1 MTRALFITLC
11 ILRWK
16 SNKINKQQLWYRTH
30 FPKKWQNTNYNG
42 WERDDADLYLDKLGN
57 KTIFEKRLN
66 IQAGNQYF
74 ALKKNKYAESEI
86 ATVQSLSKYPKS
98 DWVKEDIEKREKD
111 VINKLITF
119 FWKWTD
125 KKITLKVIKKRFS

>member
-1 MTRALFITLC
+1 MFFITFASLNG
-11 ILRWK
+11 R
-16 SNKINKQQLWYRTH
+16 
-30 FPKKWQNTNYNG
+30 PKKSTIHFIFWYISFCG
-42 WERDDADLYLDKLGN
+42 LY
-57 KTIFEKRLN
+57 

-74 ALKKNKYAESEI
+74 PLKKNKYAESEI

-119 FWKWTD
+119 FESELT
-125 KKITLKVIKKRFS
+125 KK

>member
-1 MTRALFITLC
+1 MTRALLLLYAYLDENQTKL
-11 ILRWK
+11 
-16 SNKINKQQLWYRTH
+16 INNNFDIEH
-30 FPKKWQNTNYNG
+30 IFPKKWQNTNYNG
-42 WERDDADLYLDKLGN
+42 WERDDADLYLDN

-119 FWKWTD
+119 FESELV
-125 KKITLKVIKKRFS
+125 KK